1 MDALVDFSHALSDET
16 RLRILHLVTDEALC
30 VCELADVLRMP
41 QSSVSSHIQVIR
53 KAGMLESER
62 CEKWVYYRL
71 EKRYRSLFATLGKFF
86 ALSVDD
92 DSTLKVDAARTRVRL
107 AQREES
113 CCPGPK
119 VLDARKPARSP
130 RRSAPRPVTR

>member
-30 VCELADVLRMP
+30 VCELADILRMP

-53 KAGMLESER
+53 KAGMLASER

-71 EKRYRSLFATLGKFF
+71 EKRYRSLLATLGKFF
-86 ALSVDD
+86 AVSANDNA
-92 DSTLKVDAARTRVRL
+92 TLKADAARARVRL
-107 AQREES
+107 ARRIQS

-119 VLDARKPARSP
+119 VLDSHKPPISHHR
-130 RRSAPRPVTR
+130 